1 MSGFKRMAAGILV
14 FCLSS
19 SLFMGES
26 LAAVKKP
33 ETRTPISSVSIRVR
47 SNVRADY
54 DVEAASVDI
63 TTDSG
68 QYTIGAYTWDAGNKD
83 SWDPGE
89 VPKITVEIHAV
100 SGYYFYKTTGAGK
113 FQIDGAEYSKVK
125 RVNDDETLLLTLK
138 LNPVSGE
145 LDITENAEWVGY
157 PLGKAS
163 WEPVEF
169 AGAYELKLYRNG
181 EAVQGVPKVNA
192 TTYDFYPFMTQA
204 GDYYFK
210 VRAIPKNSDEEKYI
224 VSGDWV
230 SSEETSI
237 DADETYGSDRSDRR
251 NDKLDPS
258 KIGWQKNSEGWWY
271 RNADGSYPAN
281 TWKDIDGKRYLFG
294 YDGYI
299 LTGWQRKDGNYY
311 YLDSNGAMQ
320 IGWLQ
325 DNRKWYYLGGDGVMQ
340 TGWITVGGNRYY
352 MDPDGS
358 MHKEWLLDN
367 GAWYYFK
374 PEDGT
379 MLRDAYVEGYYVN
392 PDGVWVY

>member
-1 MSGFKRMAAGILV
+1 MKGFKRMAAGLLAL
-14 FCLSS
+14 CLSS
-19 SLFMGES
+19 SLFMGQA
-26 LAAVKKP
+26 LAAVKKQ
-33 ETRTPISSVSIRVR
+33 ETRTPITSVSIRVR
-47 SNVRADY
+47 SNVQADY
-54 DVEAASVDI
+54 DVEASSVNI

-68 QYTIGAYTWDAGNKD
+68 QYTIGAYTWDSGKKD
-83 SWDPGE
+83 YLELGE

-100 SGYYFYKTTGAGK
+100 SGYYFYKTTGSGK

-125 RVNDDETLLLTLK
+125 RINDDETLLLTLK

-145 LDITENAEWVGY
+145 LDITDNADWVGY

-163 WEPVEF
+163 WDPVEY

-181 EAVQGVPKVNA
+181 EQVQGVPKVNA
-192 TTYDFYPFMTQA
+192 TTYDFYPFMTQP

-230 SSEETSI
+230 SSEEISV
-237 DADETYGSDRSDRR
+237 DSDETYGSDRSER
-251 NDKLDPS
+251 NTDKLDPS
-258 KIGWQKNSEGWWY
+258 QIGWQKNAEGWWY
-271 RNADGSYPAN
+271 RNPDGSYPAN

-299 LTGWQRKDGNYY
+299 MTGWQRKDGNYY

-340 TGWITVGGNRYY
+340 TGWITVDGKRYY

-367 GAWYYFK
+367 GTWYYFS

-379 MLRDAYVEGYYVN
+379 MVRDAYVGGYYLN
-392 PDGVWVY
+392 QDGIWIY